1 MSVPH
6 NTQTHIRLERK
17 KQKVGFSIRSVLI
30 LITASLCL
38 CSCSIIEKI
47 LDGPKEVVQ
56 GERRDVIN
64 YIPDTIY
71 TSSPDPQH
79 QPQISPITDD
89 KPAYNHNT
97 NRQGN
102 LLIKNLDALIKNDN
116 TKYYVKIKISN
127 KLEFN
132 GRYNLEL
139 PSLPLFES
147 DLVYL
152 LDASGTLLAV
162 DLNTKTLLLGNKKL
176 WQNSYF
182 NKYIDNKF
190 GRYYIG
196 GGLCSGEDTIFVTS
210 GTIEVAAFA
219 KKNGKMIWHKELSSP
234 VRQRPLLMRTNNE
247 QLESPM
253 QAQSNLN
260 TAAHQILLM
269 QGMNGTIYALNPKD
283 GSNIWTSFDNST
295 SIQSLTSSFSSAA
308 NKIVAVDSDDKIYS
322 VDLASGAILWQIN
335 PVPTMVMQN
344 RETNIVAK
352 GEYKDEVD
360 GIKRIDANH
369 TTNNKPATS
378 ASNLVETNLPASL
391 RTNENPIANTPI
403 NDENATYLAMIN
415 GGIISLSTDNGQPKW
430 QKHYFVH
437 KPMWLSGDF
446 LYAINVQ
453 NKLIAMD
460 KKSGDAL
467 WVYELNEY
475 DAQAKASKL
484 KGQTSQKTKKDKEI
498 EFMWTSPLVASNCL
512 LVMREDGLLLILD
525 ATNGNVLQSTKFGI
539 RNVTMITVANQ
550 KLYAISSG
558 DIITQ
563 FDIGNTR

>member
-176 WQNSYF
+176 WQNVSF
-182 NKYIDNKF
+182 
-190 GRYYIG
+190 
-196 GGLCSGEDTIFVTS
+196 TS
-210 GTIEVAAFA
+210 CT
-219 KKNGKMIWHKELSSP
+219 
-234 VRQRPLLMRTNNE
+234 
-247 QLESPM
+247 
-253 QAQSNLN
+253 
-260 TAAHQILLM
+260 
-269 QGMNGTIYALNPKD
+269 
-283 GSNIWTSFDNST
+283 
-295 SIQSLTSSFSSAA
+295 
-308 NKIVAVDSDDKIYS
+308 
-322 VDLASGAILWQIN
+322 
-335 PVPTMVMQN
+335 
-344 RETNIVAK
+344 
-352 GEYKDEVD
+352 
-360 GIKRIDANH
+360 
-369 TTNNKPATS
+369 
-378 ASNLVETNLPASL
+378 
-391 RTNENPIANTPI
+391 
-403 NDENATYLAMIN
+403 
-415 GGIISLSTDNGQPKW
+415 
-430 QKHYFVH
+430 
-437 KPMWLSGDF
+437 
-446 LYAINVQ
+446 
-453 NKLIAMD
+453 
-460 KKSGDAL
+460 
-467 WVYELNEY
+467 
-475 DAQAKASKL
+475 
-484 KGQTSQKTKKDKEI
+484 
-498 EFMWTSPLVASNCL
+498 
-512 LVMREDGLLLILD
+512 
-525 ATNGNVLQSTKFGI
+525 
-539 RNVTMITVANQ
+539 
-550 KLYAISSG
+550 
-558 DIITQ
+558 
-563 FDIGNTR
+563 